1 MNERLKELA
10 EQAITERLS
19 IDEYI
24 EALKKEPNDFYGF
37 RVSELQ
43 KFAELLIRK
52 CVMTLDEDDGATH
65 HRELLFT
72 HFGVEEQEKVVSKPK
87 CSVCGTTENVKY
99 MGGHQPYLCDSED
112 CIPY

>member
-1 MNERLKELA
+1 MNERIKQLA

-43 KFAELLIRK
+43 KFAELIEGEAEKKYFSAGYIAGRSDGIIETVQECAAYVKNSNCFTYASQADLCAER
-52 CVMTLDEDDGATH
+52 MTQ
-65 HRELLFT
+65 
-72 HFGVEEQEKVVSKPK
+72 HFGV
-87 CSVCGTTENVKY
+87 
-99 MGGHQPYLCDSED
+99 SE
-112 CIPY
+112 